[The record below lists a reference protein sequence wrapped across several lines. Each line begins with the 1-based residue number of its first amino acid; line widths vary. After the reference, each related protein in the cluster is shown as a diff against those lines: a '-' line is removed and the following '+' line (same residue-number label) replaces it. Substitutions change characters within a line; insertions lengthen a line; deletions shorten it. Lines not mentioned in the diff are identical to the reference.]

1 MRRSENGLQL
11 LTLDGEQL
19 LGQKL
24 LQSAREAGRGTAVK
38 IAFPIAN
45 QKEERSTLLFGLFSM
60 LTNCPI
66 AGEVSRVRTR

>member
-11 LTLDGEQL
+11 VTLDGEQL

-24 LQSAREAGRGTAVK
+24 LQLARGAGRGTAVK

-45 QKEERSTLLFGLFSM
+45 QRQERSPFFFGLVSM
-60 LTNCPI
+60 LTICPM
-66 AGEVSRVRTR
+66 AGEISRVRTP